1 MKLYLNEKKNEIFCV
16 IGKNVKF
23 YRNAYNLT
31 HPGESITQAKLA
43 ELVGITTTQIANLEN
58 ETGKGVSVPVLYNI
72 ASVLEVSIDL
82 LCSTEKVLV
91 KID

>member
-1 MKLYLNEKKNEIFCV
+1 MKLYLNEQKNEIFCV

-23 YRNAYNLT
+23 YRNAYNLA
-31 HPGESITQAKLA
+31 HPNESITQAKLA

-72 ASVLEVSIDL
+72 ATVLEVSLDR
-82 LCSTEKVLV
+82 LCSKEKILV

>member
-1 MKLYLNEKKNEIFCV
+1 MDKETLQVIIGLNIAR
-16 IGKNVKF
+16 
-23 YRNAYNLT
+23 YREQKGL
-31 HPGESITQAKLA
+31 TQAKLA

-72 ASVLEVSIDL
+72 ATVLEVSLDR
-82 LCSTEKVLV
+82 LCSKEKILV